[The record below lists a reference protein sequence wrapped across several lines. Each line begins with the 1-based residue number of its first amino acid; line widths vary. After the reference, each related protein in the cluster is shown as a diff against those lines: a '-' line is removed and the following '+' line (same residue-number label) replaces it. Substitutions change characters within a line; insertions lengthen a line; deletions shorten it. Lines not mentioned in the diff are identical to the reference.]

1 MNINNVLVTGAK
13 GFVGAEI
20 VSQLETKYG
29 RILTVENEKIQPD
42 DKTPNKNGRAFAV
55 DITKRAD
62 VLRLEKIGTIDAV
75 VHSAG
80 LAHQFKGTSREK
92 FQKVNVEGTANVLE
106 LAEKLQVRHFV
117 LISSVSVYGHSPT
130 GGGLKNEFERARGI
144 AETSECEPED
154 FYAQS
159 KLDGEKLARR
169 FCAENNIKLTILRL
183 ATVIGEEDR
192 GNFLH
197 LIRQID
203 RRRFVWIG
211 RGDNHKSLVHKEDVA
226 GACLRVLEESE
237 RESER
242 EICSVFNISAD
253 FLKMRE
259 IVKIIGSKLDR
270 KIPPARIPAALAKSI
285 LRFGAHTLA
294 LRQIERIEKTIAKW
308 LAEDV
313 YSAEKIKRKLGFVP
327 RISAR
332 EAIEREVEWYMAK
345 N

>member
-1 MNINNVLVTGAK
+1 
-13 GFVGAEI
+13 
-20 VSQLETKYG
+20 
-29 RILTVENEKIQPD
+29 
-42 DKTPNKNGRAFAV
+42 
-55 DITKRAD
+55 

-80 LAHQFKGTSREK
+80 LAHQFKATSREK
-92 FQKVNVEGTANVLE
+92 FQQVNVEGTANVLE
-106 LAEKLQVRHFV
+106 LAGKLQVKHFV
-117 LISSVSVYGHSPT
+117 LISSVSVYGHHLSI
-130 GGGLKNEFERARGI
+130 GGLKKEFERARGI
-144 AETSECEPED
+144 AETAECLPED
-154 FYAQS
+154 FYAES

-203 RRRFVWIG
+203 RRRFIWIG
-211 RGDNHKSLVHKEDVA
+211 RGDNHKSLVHRVDVA

-237 RESER
+237 NER
-242 EICSVFNISAD
+242 EACRVFNISAD
-253 FLKMRE
+253 SLKMRE
-259 IVKIIGSKLDR
+259 IVEIIGSKLNK
-270 KIPPARIPAALAKSI
+270 KIPPARIPAALVKRI
-285 LRFGAHTLA
+285 LRYGAHTLA
-294 LRQIERIEKTIAKW
+294 WRQIKRAEKTIAKW

-313 YSAEKIKRKLGFVP
+313 YSAEKIKRELGFVP
-327 RISAR
+327 RISAK